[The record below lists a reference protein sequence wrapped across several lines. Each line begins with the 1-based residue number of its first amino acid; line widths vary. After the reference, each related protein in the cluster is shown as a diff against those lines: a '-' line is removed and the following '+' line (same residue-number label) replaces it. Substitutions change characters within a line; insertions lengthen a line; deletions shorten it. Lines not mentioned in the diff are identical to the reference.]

1 MVLVI
6 LVVFIGLTILFAI
19 FDINRVFK
27 FYNWDTCYML
37 TGCCSIC
44 LFILCCI
51 LLICVLS
58 DWNANKKIEMYQEEN
73 AIIEQQINDLV
84 TNYMEYEQDTFK
96 DFKSESSITLVSLY
110 PELKSDE
117 LVQAQIDTYIENNN
131 KIKKLKEAAI
141 DLSVLKWWLYFG
153 Y

>member
-1 MVLVI
+1 MLLAI
-6 LVVFIGLTILFAI
+6 LLLFIVLTILCLIIDDFYDFACI
-19 FDINRVFK
+19 PGVISG
-27 FYNWDTCYML
+27 L
-37 TGCCSIC
+37 
-44 LFILCCI
+44 LFLIYF
-51 LLICVLS
+51 LLILIAMD
-58 DWNANKKIEMYQEEN
+58 DWNVDKKIEMYQEEN

-117 LVQAQIDTYIENNN
+117 LVQAQINTYIENNN
-131 KIKKLKEAAI
+131 KIKELKEAAI

-153 Y
+153 R

>member
-1 MVLVI
+1 MLLAI
-6 LVVFIGLTILFAI
+6 LVLFIGLTILFLILDNKVYSCDYYDALSGISGAMSIVVAI
-19 FDINRVFK
+19 IYFV
-27 FYNWDTCYML
+27 L
-37 TGCCSIC
+37 
-44 LFILCCI
+44 I
-51 LLICVLS
+51 LLAMD
-58 DWNANKKIEMYQEEN
+58 DWNVNKKIEMYQEEN

-131 KIKKLKEAAI
+131 KIKELKEAAI

-153 Y
+153 H